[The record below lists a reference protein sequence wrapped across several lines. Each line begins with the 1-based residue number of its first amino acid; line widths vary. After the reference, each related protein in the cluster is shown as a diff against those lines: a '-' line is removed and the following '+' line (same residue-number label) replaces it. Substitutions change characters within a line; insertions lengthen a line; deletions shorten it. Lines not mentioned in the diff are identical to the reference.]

1 MDFPTPEIQQEL
13 LRIPRSSVG
22 RWFSE
27 LREPLVKRQQACSY
41 FCCVKRCYWG
51 PTRDECAFNFAGLL
65 ASHQKLATDLEPAED
80 MGLI

>member
-13 LRIPRSSVG
+13 QRIRAALLVDGSQ
-22 RWFSE
+22 E
-27 LREPLVKRQQACSY
+27 LRAIGKEATSLQLFLLCQA
-41 FCCVKRCYWG
+41 VLLG

-65 ASHQKLATDLEPAED
+65 ASHQKLAKDLEPAED